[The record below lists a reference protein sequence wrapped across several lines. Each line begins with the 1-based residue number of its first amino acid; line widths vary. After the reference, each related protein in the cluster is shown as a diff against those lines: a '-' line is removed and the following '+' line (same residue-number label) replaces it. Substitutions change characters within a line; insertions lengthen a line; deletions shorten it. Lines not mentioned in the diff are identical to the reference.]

1 MRRMLLVIP
10 ATPALLMLYGFPAA
24 VILGVGSLLLALGLA
39 ILVPAA
45 LSDSGSE
52 WRKLLRS
59 ESGEVRGRDEGGQIY
74 DPTVHLVRRALSCC
88 ECGRPSKGH
97 APEWRA
103 YLTSDDPQEV
113 AVYCPECAEREFG
126 ASK

>member
-45 LSDSGSE
+45 LSDSGNE

-59 ESGEVRGRDEGGQIY
+59 ESGEVRGREERGGQIY
-74 DPTVHLVRRALSCC
+74 DPTVHLVGRALSCC
-88 ECGRPSKGH
+88 ECGRRSMGN
-97 APEWRA
+97 APGWGA
-103 YLTSDDPQEV
+103 YHTKDDPPE
-113 AVYCPECAEREFG
+113 APVYCP
-126 ASK
+126 